1 MAMITVN
8 VLDAT
13 GNEKYPVTLP
23 DDVPVNRILVMLV
36 EKLGLPTRH
45 PLDGRLLVYKFHHAT
60 AGQIHDE
67 QSLGAA
73 GVKDHDTLRVYG
85 EMIAGS
91 RPRG

>member
-13 GNEKYPVTLP
+13 GNTKEPVTLP

-36 EKLGLPTRH
+36 EKLGFPTRH

-67 QSLGAA
+67 QTLGAA
-73 GVKDHDTLRVYG
+73 GVKERDTLRVYG

-91 RPRG
+91 RLRG

>member
-1 MAMITVN
+1 MAMITVG

-13 GNEKYPVTLP
+13 GNRKELVALP

-36 EKLGLPTRH
+36 EKLGLPTRD
-45 PLDGRLLVYKFHHAT
+45 PRDARLLVYKFHHAT

-67 QSLGAA
+67 QTLSSA
-73 GVKDHDTLRVYG
+73 GVKENDVLRVYG